1 MRKIETLGN
10 AREIF
15 EYINNGNQEQNESF
29 SQELINIVNK
39 YVTLEK
45 FYGEVKSRHV
55 LKSYRNILNRVI
67 SVLVCRIYAIKVD
80 EGGNV

>member
-29 SQELINIVNK
+29 
-39 YVTLEK
+39 
-45 FYGEVKSRHV
+45 FP
-55 LKSYRNILNRVI
+55 
-67 SVLVCRIYAIKVD
+67 RID
-80 EGGNV
+80 

>member
-55 LKSYRNILNRVI
+55 LKSYRNIFESCN
-67 SVLVCRIYAIKVD
+67 
-80 EGGNV
+80 